1 VVWAHS
7 EGTRLNPFRDGIRMF
22 GEVLRIR
29 WYSMTGAY
37 NAGGVPAPE
46 KL

>member
-1 VVWAHS
+1 
-7 EGTRLNPFRDGIRMF
+7 MF

-37 NAGGVPAPE
+37 NAGAVPAPE